1 MKGKPLVL
9 EFFDYTVKPS
19 CDSSFLK
26 FVLFRI
32 DGPKGLIGFDYG
44 FANYIDGKFETL
56 EDNIQMTKAW
66 VVKWAE
72 VPNPKLLL

>member
-19 CDSSFLK
+19 K
-26 FVLFRI
+26 HGMKHVLYRLDDK
-32 DGPKGLIGFDYG
+32 DGKLIGYDFGFD
-44 FANYIDGKFETL
+44 NYNGEFGTFE
-56 EDNIQMTKAW
+56 EKERRAW

-72 VPNPKLLL
+72 IPNPKLLF